1 MVEFLEQRFSLV
13 VHAACVIY
21 IVLGI
26 VLFSYKVPKTK
37 EYAPYR
43 ISKNLLAASLW
54 VTSINVFLWIMLFND
69 NWSVKNPRIACVDII
84 FYYLL
89 GITFSYSITNLLDR
103 KCITQRRCITTA
115 ITWSVT
121 TVVTLLSLVDA
132 FQPYRGW
139 FLLAGLIG
147 LVEFCVRTLL
157 HFHKTYARS
166 GELFDNYFSSDKRQF
181 ISWIKRS
188 FYLLYFA
195 AVLATVTINTGVF
208 ANWILETYIICVM
221 IYVSISFINYAA
233 DYGALSKA
241 DTDEAEAYLDETIK
255 RGNSRR
261 TNLASATSRY
271 TANDADTNKGKE
283 TRNGKNIA
291 NGEDTANDADS
302 VKKLL
307 PSNYEEKIKPKLD
320 IWLDS
325 KRFRTEQ
332 FSIDDLATRLG
343 TNKYYLSTYIR
354 ENYNMNFST
363 WVASLRLQEAKRMMQ
378 ENHDIRLE
386 DVAYAV
392 GFSSLSY
399 FSKVFS
405 KQEGVSPSVWL
416 RGKTS

>member
-1 MVEFLEQRFSLV
+1 MVDFLEQHFGLV

-26 VLFSYKVPKTK
+26 VLFAFKVPKTK

-69 NWSVKNPRIACVDII
+69 NWNVKNPRIACVDII

-89 GITFSYSITNLLDR
+89 GITFSFSITNLLDR
-103 KCITQRRCITTA
+103 KCITRRRCITTA

-121 TVVTLLSLVDA
+121 TIITLLSLVDA
-132 FQPYRGW
+132 FQPYQGW
-139 FLLAGLIG
+139 FLLLGLIG
-147 LVEFCVRTLL
+147 LVEFCVRALL

-166 GELFDNYFSSDKRQF
+166 GELFDNYFSTDKRQF

-195 AVLATVTINTGVF
+195 AVLAIVTINTGVF
-208 ANWILETYIICVM
+208 ANWILEAYIICVM
-221 IYVSISFINYAA
+221 VYVSISLINYAA
-233 DYGALSKA
+233 DYGTLSKA
-241 DTDEAEAYLDETIK
+241 DTDETEAYLNETIK
-255 RGNSRR
+255 RENYR
-261 TNLASATSRY
+261 NIHHASNAPGGSDTSEGSE
-271 TANDADTNKGKE
+271 TSKNTDNGADT
-283 TRNGKNIA
+283 A
-291 NGEDTANDADS
+291 
-302 VKKLL
+302 KKLL

-325 KRFRTEQ
+325 KRYRTEQ

-363 WVASLRLQEAKRMMQ
+363 WVANLRLQEAKRMMQ
-378 ENHDIRLE
+378 ENHDIKLE

-416 RGKTS
+416 REKNS

>member
-1 MVEFLEQRFSLV
+1 MVDFLEQHFGLV

-26 VLFSYKVPKTK
+26 VLFSFKVPKTK

-43 ISKNLLAASLW
+43 ISKNLLATSLW
-54 VTSINVFLWIMLFND
+54 VTSINVFLWILLFND
-69 NWSVKNPRIACVDII
+69 NWNVKNPRIACVDII

-89 GITFSYSITNLLDR
+89 GVTFSFAITNLLDR
-103 KCITQRRCITTA
+103 KCITRRRCITTA

-121 TVVTLLSLVDA
+121 TIITLLSLVDA
-132 FQPYRGW
+132 FKPYQGW

-147 LVEFCVRTLL
+147 LVEFCIRALL

-166 GELFDNYFSSDKRQF
+166 GELFDNYFSTDKRQF
-181 ISWIKRS
+181 IGWIKRS

-221 IYVSISFINYAA
+221 VYVSISFINYAL
-233 DYGALSKA
+233 DYGTLSKA
-241 DTDEAEAYLDETIK
+241 DTDESEAFLEETHQEEYEKEQQKKNMNESNRSILQD
-255 RGNSRR
+255 SSTTSI
-261 TNLASATSRY
+261 TNLQVDNGSNNGTDAS
-271 TANDADTNKGKE
+271 
-283 TRNGKNIA
+283 
-291 NGEDTANDADS
+291 
-302 VKKLL
+302 KKLL

-320 IWLDS
+320 LWLDS
-325 KRFRTEQ
+325 KKYRTEQ

-354 ENYNMNFST
+354 EKHNMNFST

-378 ENHDIRLE
+378 ENHDIKLE

-416 RGKTS
+416 RENTEQ